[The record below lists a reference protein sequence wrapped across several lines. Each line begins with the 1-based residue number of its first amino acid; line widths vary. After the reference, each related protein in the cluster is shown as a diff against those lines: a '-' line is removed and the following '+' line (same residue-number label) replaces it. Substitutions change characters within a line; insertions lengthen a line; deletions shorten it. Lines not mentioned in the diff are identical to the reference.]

1 MGEVLRNSRE
11 ARIDPRKLRDY
22 ALNFSHD
29 SGRFKAAFFA
39 QMGYDAESWHLLER
53 DIREQHLT
61 EDAELGSSSPFGI
74 KYNIT
79 APLQGPNGESR
90 WITTVWIFRPGE
102 PFADL
107 VTIEP
112 AKRRRSIADE

>member
-1 MGEVLRNSRE
+1 MSELLHN
-11 ARIDPRKLRDY
+11 AADAYIDPRKLRDD
-22 ALNFSHD
+22 ALNLNHD

-39 QMGYDAESWHLLER
+39 QMGYDAENWQLLER

-61 EDAELGSSSPFGI
+61 EGAERGSASSFGI

-79 APLQGPNGESR
+79 APLIGPNGATR
-90 WITTVWIFRPGE
+90 WVTTVWIYRSGAE
-102 PFADL
+102 IADL

-112 AKRRRSIADE
+112 ARRRRSIEGE